1 MQVIQPFFCDVVE
14 RVGASQEEK
23 LCNAGKHFQEFLGDT
38 VKIKDL
44 KIPDITFKLLGK
56 FGDYLLL
63 VQGDL
68 VLKNKN

>member
-1 MQVIQPFFCDVVE
+1 MFHDVVK
-14 RVGASQEEK
+14 RVGTSQEEK
-23 LCNAGKHFQEFLGDT
+23 LCNTGKHFQEFLGNT
-38 VKIKDL
+38 VKMKGL
-44 KIPDITFKLLGK
+44 KVTDITFKLLGK